1 MRKRIDNQHTHTQ
14 THTLY
19 TYMHIYRLSLR
30 EN

>member
-14 THTLY
+14 TQPLY